1 MKLPSRPVLTLIAA
15 TFGTIGSVWS
25 VHYVQDRDKKVR
37 QACRA
42 TRPSPFPLPYRGH
55 PFCPSHHTPRAHTC
69 RTHRAPYGWGGV
81 GNGVNGA
88 ASGHTPVHNS
98 DHQAALACA
107 SHT

>member
-55 PFCPSHHTPRAHTC
+55 PFRPYSPHTA
-69 RTHRAPYGWGGV
+69 RTHVPHPPRTVRLGWGG
-81 GNGVNGA
+81 
-88 ASGHTPVHNS
+88 
-98 DHQAALACA
+98 
-107 SHT
+107 

>member
-55 PFCPSHHTPRAHTC
+55 PFRPYSPHTARAHVPHPP
-69 RTHRAPYGWGGV
+69 RTVRLGWGG
-81 GNGVNGA
+81 
-88 ASGHTPVHNS
+88 
-98 DHQAALACA
+98 
-107 SHT
+107 